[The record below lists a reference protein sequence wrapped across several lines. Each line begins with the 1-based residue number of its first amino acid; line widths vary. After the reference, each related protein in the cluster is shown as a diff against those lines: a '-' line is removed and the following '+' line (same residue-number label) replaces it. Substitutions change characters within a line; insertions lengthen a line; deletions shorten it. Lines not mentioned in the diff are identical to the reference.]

1 MARNQFRIDVENYL
15 AATKDNFTGSTYDE
29 KRRKLFQFSDIFYA
43 LYRDG
48 KIKSCAAK
56 NLTAEDIETYV
67 SFRRSKGIKDSTI
80 CKDLGFIGDLMDYV
94 KNSEMRVYKAIAG
107 RRKPKSYNGKLDPL
121 PDETIEKV
129 YALARETDSWAVLEG
144 CVAIILGCAAGCRP
158 QESKLLE
165 LSALH
170 HLEPEPYIHITHVK
184 GENKWGRPRD
194 APLNDGVS
202 DIIEKYLRMRSRKLE
217 RLGRTSN
224 AVFPPLTGKK
234 EFVSQQ
240 SMSRFKMTVANI
252 LGEDFVLKDGRRS
265 YGQRMLDRDIPIEFV
280 SICMGHDSVETTQ
293 KYYANYRSK
302 KVLHAVH
309 SQLSETTTTSC

>member
-1 MARNQFRIDVENYL
+1 MARNQLRIDVEDYL
-15 AATKDNFTGSTYDE
+15 SATKGSFAESTYAE
-29 KRRKLFQFSDIFYA
+29 KRRKLLQYSDIFYL
-43 LYRDG
+43 LYKEGR
-48 KIKSCAAK
+48 IKSCAAR
-56 NLTAEDIETYV
+56 NLTADDIEAYVTY
-67 SFRRSKGIKDSTI
+67 RRSQGIKDSTI

-94 KNSEMRVYKAIAG
+94 KNSEMRVYKAVAG
-107 RRKPKSYNGKLDPL
+107 RKRPKSYNGKLDPL

-170 HLEPEPYIHITHVK
+170 HLDPEPYIHITHVK
-184 GENKWGRPRD
+184 GENKWGKPRD
-194 APLNDGVS
+194 APLNDGVG
-202 DIIEKYLRMRSRKLE
+202 DIIEKYLRMRSEKLA
-217 RLGRTSN
+217 RLGRYSN

-240 SMSRFKMTVANI
+240 SMSRFKMTVARI

-265 YGQRMLDRDIPIEFV
+265 YGQRMLDRDVPIEFV

-293 KYYANYRSK
+293 KYYANYRSR

-309 SQLSETTTTSC
+309 SQLSETATTG

>member
-1 MARNQFRIDVENYL
+1 MAKNQFRIDVENYL
-15 AATKDNFTGSTYDE
+15 AATKGNFAESTYAE
-29 KRRKLFQFSDIFYA
+29 KRRKLLQYSDIIYA
-43 LYRDG
+43 LHKEG
-48 KIKSCAAK
+48 KIRSCAAK
-56 NLTAEDIETYV
+56 NITADDIDTYV
-67 SFRRSKGIKDSTI
+67 TFRRSQGIRDSTI

-94 KNSEMRVYKAIAG
+94 KNDEMRVYKAVAG

-121 PDETIEKV
+121 PDETIERV
-129 YALARETDSWAVLEG
+129 YALARETDRWAVLEG

-170 HLEPEPYIHITHVK
+170 HLDSEPHIHITHVK
-184 GENKWGRPRD
+184 GENKWGKPRD
-194 APLNDGVS
+194 APLNDGVG
-202 DIIEKYLRMRSRKLE
+202 DIIEKYLRMRSEKLE
-217 RLGRTSN
+217 RLGRTSD
-224 AVFPPLTGKK
+224 AVFPPLSGKK

-240 SMSRFKMTVANI
+240 SMSRFKMTVAKI

-293 KYYANYRSK
+293 KYYANYRSR
-302 KVLHAVH
+302 KVLRAVH
-309 SQLSETTTTSC
+309 SQLSETTATSG

>member
-15 AATKDNFTGSTYDE
+15 AATKGNFAESTYKE
-29 KRRKLFQFSDIFYA
+29 KRRKLLQYSDIMYA

-48 KIKSCAAK
+48 RIKSCAAK
-56 NLTAEDIETYV
+56 NLTADDIETYV
-67 SFRRSKGIKDSTI
+67 TFRRSQGIKDSTI
-80 CKDLGFIGDLMDYV
+80 CKDLGFLGDLLDYV
-94 KNSEMRVYKAIAG
+94 KNSEMHVYKAVAG
-107 RRKPKSYNGKLDPL
+107 RKKPKSYNGKLDPL
-121 PDETIEKV
+121 PDEIIERV
-129 YALARETDSWAVLEG
+129 YALARETENWAVLEG
-144 CVAIILGCAAGCRP
+144 CVAVILGCAAGCRP

-170 HLEPEPYIHITHVK
+170 HLDPEPHIHITHVK

-202 DIIEKYLRMRSRKLE
+202 DIIEKYLTMRQAKLD

-224 AVFPPLTGKK
+224 AVFPPLTGNK

-240 SMSRFKMTVANI
+240 SMSRFKMTVARV

-265 YGQRMLDRDIPIEFV
+265 YGQRMLDRGVPIEFV

-293 KYYANYRSK
+293 KYYANYRSR
-302 KVLHAVH
+302 KVLHAVC
-309 SQLSETTTTSC
+309 SQLSDTRVTSL

>member
-1 MARNQFRIDVENYL
+1 MAKNQFRIDVENYL
-15 AATKDNFTGSTYDE
+15 AATKGNFAESTYAE
-29 KRRKLFQFSDIFYA
+29 KRRKLFQYSDIMYA
-43 LYRDG
+43 LHKEG

-67 SFRRSKGIKDSTI
+67 TFRRSQGIKDSTI

-94 KNSEMRVYKAIAG
+94 KNNEMRVYKAIAG
-107 RRKPKSYNGKLDPL
+107 RKKPKSYNGKLDPL
-121 PDETIEKV
+121 PDETIERV
-129 YALARETDSWAVLEG
+129 YALARETDCWAVLEG

-170 HLEPEPYIHITHVK
+170 HLDPEPHIHITHVK
-184 GENKWGRPRD
+184 GENKWGKPRD

-202 DIIEKYLRMRSRKLE
+202 DIIEKYLKMRGEKLE
-217 RLGRTSN
+217 RLGRHSN
-224 AVFPPLTGKK
+224 AVFPPLSGKK

-240 SMSRFKMTVANI
+240 SMSRFKMTVAEI

-265 YGQRMLDRDIPIEFV
+265 YGQRMLDRDIPIEYV

-309 SQLSETTTTSC
+309 SQLSEATSTV